1 MEALNINNTH
11 CTAQSTGAVNQLFA
25 LLIQTLLAA
34 QCEISPEHMWPKD
47 YGPTAVKD
55 GKNCS
60 KTKSCRVDLGFDSN
74 DSTYYYDKQF

>member
-25 LLIQTLLAA
+25 LLIQTILAA

-47 YGPTAVKD
+47 YGPKAIED
-55 GKNCS
+55 GKKLFENEEL
-60 KTKSCRVDLGFDSN
+60 SCRFRLR
-74 DSTYYYDKQF
+74 